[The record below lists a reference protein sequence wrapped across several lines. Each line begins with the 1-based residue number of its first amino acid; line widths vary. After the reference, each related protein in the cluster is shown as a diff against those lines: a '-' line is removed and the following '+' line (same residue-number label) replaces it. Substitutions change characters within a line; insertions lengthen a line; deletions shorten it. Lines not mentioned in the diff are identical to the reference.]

1 MNALKF
7 NLRCIKY
14 VNLHNVHKKI
24 QFKEVSWFC
33 RNIKKQFIMSHPR
46 LLRNIIVIELRL
58 EQRQKKKNHFTC
70 TITSGD
76 VFQICLCCRR
86 IILNWEPCSAM
97 SIKVGHEWRN
107 KPRLAYFINVYPC
120 IFTSQIVFWNIVN
133 RKCKTNFPK
142 SDKNHYL

>member
-1 MNALKF
+1 MNAPKY

-58 EQRQKKKNHFTC
+58 EQRQKK
-70 TITSGD
+70 TISHVLLHPATSSKYAC
-76 VFQICLCCRR
+76 VVEELF
-86 IILNWEPCSAM
+86 
-97 SIKVGHEWRN
+97 
-107 KPRLAYFINVYPC
+107 
-120 IFTSQIVFWNIVN
+120 
-133 RKCKTNFPK
+133 
-142 SDKNHYL
+142 